1 MEDHIKYVL
10 TFMEI
15 SDAIGRM
22 YLNSTPVFKLGDE
35 DVLAAD
41 VIAAAV
47 LSQTNTYLMGTKGE
61 GKTLIAEIVQR
72 SLMNDD
78 ALYLRGDKDLSLKD
92 MMIKLNLDGKNES
105 EIYQVAQERLSRPF
119 FVVDEL
125 NRCIGLVQNQF
136 LNIADGYI
144 EIRGEKYYLG
154 TEDGFSLMFATGNPP
169 RNGDHTGVFDEDV
182 ALLDRIGLMLNID
195 DYAVT
200 EMDTAD
206 IKEARI
212 NKRKIPQ
219 EDRRPL
225 IFEASRTLEKLSVM
239 FGHYMEVLSAYVYAR
254 FLNMKVGDRE
264 VNKRQVDD
272 WRRLIVPGSHA
283 AGDLISQAS
292 EVSQRMVQEGN
303 LTEALLL
310 YLAGVRLAEGKG
322 GDDTVTSDDLV
333 SCYLETL
340 TLNVRYDRRFLPFDH
355 IRENYD
361 GDVKAYLEAVKVSLK
376 GEINAATLEEC
387 SGMNMEAKEM
397 LAAGNV
403 KGVQEAIEYLGS
415 LGSQPIALTTAK
427 MLRQRINK
435 KLRVDRRGEIKKKLV
450 KLQRA

>member
-15 SDAIGRM
+15 SESIGRT
-22 YLNSTPVFKLGDE
+22 YRNSTPVFKLGDE
-35 DVLAAD
+35 DVMVAD

-47 LSQTNTYLMGTKGE
+47 LSKTNTYLLGTKGE
-61 GKTLIAEIVQR
+61 GKTLLAEIVQR
-72 SLMNDD
+72 SVMNDD

-92 MMIKLNLDGKNES
+92 MMIKLNLDGKNDS
-105 EIYQVAQERLSRPF
+105 EIYQIAHDRLKRPF
-119 FVVDEL
+119 FLVDEL

-154 TEDGFSLMFATGNPP
+154 KEDGYSLMFATGNPP

-182 ALLDRIGLMLNID
+182 ALLDRIGLILNID
-195 DYAVT
+195 DFPVT

-206 IKEARI
+206 IKEART
-212 NKRKIPQ
+212 NKRGIPLQ
-219 EDRRPL
+219 DRREMV
-225 IFEASRTLEKLSVM
+225 FGASKILEELSVV

-254 FLNMKVGDRE
+254 FLNMNVGDRE

-283 AGDLISQAS
+283 AGDLVSHAS
-292 EVSQRMVQEGN
+292 EISQRMVQEGN

-322 GDDTVTSDDLV
+322 EDDSITSEDLV
-333 SCYLETL
+333 GCYLETL
-340 TLNVRYDRRFLPFDH
+340 MLNVRYDRRFLPFDH
-355 IRENYD
+355 IRETYD
-361 GDVKAYLEAVKVSLK
+361 GDVKSYLDAVKASLK
-376 GEINAATLEEC
+376 GEIDSGTLEEC
-387 SGMNMEAKEM
+387 AGMNMEAKGLLKE
-397 LAAGNV
+397 GNM

-427 MLRQRINK
+427 MLRQRINR
-435 KLRVDRRGEIKKKLV
+435 KLRDERKGDIKKKLV

>member
-1 MEDHIKYVL
+1 MDDHIKYVL
-10 TFMEI
+10 TFMEV
-15 SDAIGRM
+15 SETIGRM
-22 YLNSTPVFKLGDE
+22 YLNSTPMFKVGDE
-35 DVLAAD
+35 DVMVAD

-47 LSQTNTYLMGTKGE
+47 LSQTNTYLLGTKGE
-61 GKTLIAEIVQR
+61 GKTLIAEVVQR
-72 SLMNDD
+72 ALMNDD

-92 MMIKLNLDGKNES
+92 LMIKLNLDGKNES
-105 EIYQVAQERLSRPF
+105 EIYQIAHERLRRPF
-119 FVVDEL
+119 FLVDEL

-154 TEDGFSLMFATGNPP
+154 REDGYSLMFATGNPP

-182 ALLDRIGLMLNID
+182 ALLDRIGLILNID
-195 DYAVT
+195 DFPVV

-206 IKEARI
+206 IKEARM
-212 NKRKIPQ
+212 NKRRIPR
-219 EDRRPL
+219 EDRREM
-225 IFEASRTLEKLSVM
+225 IFEASQTLDKLSVV

-283 AGDLISQAS
+283 AGDLVSQAS
-292 EVSQRMVQEGN
+292 EISQRMVQEGN

-322 GDDTVTSDDLV
+322 EDDTVTSDDLV
-333 SCYLETL
+333 GCYLETL
-340 TLNVRYDRRFLPFDH
+340 MLNVRYDRRFLPFDH
-355 IRENYD
+355 IRETYD
-361 GDVKAYLEAVKVSLK
+361 GDAKAYLEAVKASLK
-376 GEINAATLEEC
+376 GEIDAATLEEC
-387 SGMNMEAKEM
+387 SGLNMEVKGM
-397 LAAGNV
+397 LAKGNM
-403 KGVQEAIEYLGS
+403 KGVQEAIEYLSS

-435 KLRVDRRGEIKKKLV
+435 KLRMDRRGEIKKKLV